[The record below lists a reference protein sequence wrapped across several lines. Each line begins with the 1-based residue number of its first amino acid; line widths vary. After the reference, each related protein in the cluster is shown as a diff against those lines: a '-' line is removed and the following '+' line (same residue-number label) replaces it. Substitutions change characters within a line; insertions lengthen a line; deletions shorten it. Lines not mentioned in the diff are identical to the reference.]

1 MEGRQYSYWK
11 SKNKSS
17 QSKTNNNN
25 NNNNK
30 ITVLAKFTIYIKFT
44 KKFQC
49 RNLIF
54 PEFPFGLGNSADKN
68 SFCTRV
74 VIWTLFLYVLTDI
87 EILFEKNNI
96 IMFLVIP
103 CIFYLKVLNKLL

>member
-1 MEGRQYSYWK
+1 MPSMEGRQYSYWK

-30 ITVLAKFTIYIKFT
+30 ITVIAKFTIYIKFT

-49 RNLIF
+49 RNLNF
-54 PEFPFGLGNSADKN
+54 PEFPFGLGNSADK
-68 SFCTRV
+68 TV
-74 VIWTLFLYVLTDI
+74 LYSSGNLDI
-87 EILFEKNNI
+87 VFIR
-96 IMFLVIP
+96 
-103 CIFYLKVLNKLL
+103 LNRH